1 MKIASIDLIPVSVP
15 LDKPMRMSHV
25 TLHAT
30 GNVLVRVESDRGV
43 VGWGEAVEA
52 IDVTGENQGRIVAAL
67 EAIAPRLT
75 GEDPLRRTAIWHEL
89 RSTMYGNSTAIGAI
103 DIALHDLAGRALGV
117 PVVQLLGGAVR
128 STIPALTLLGSG
140 DTEVD
145 MSVFEQ
151 RYASG
156 YRWFKLKL
164 GIGRPEVETETLRR
178 MVAFGPDVIVCG
190 DANAAWTEA
199 DSARFLRSIE
209 DVGVRFIEQP
219 TYRTAAMIRL
229 AAAGPIAICADEGA
243 RSLEDIAMFGTTAV
257 AGVSL
262 KLIKAGG
269 ITGVMRA
276 ATICDT
282 LGLHKNLAGKVAE
295 TSIAAAA
302 NLHCAAAMTDT
313 YFGCSPG
320 NQTVSKDVSATP
332 ITPIGGT
339 YRVPEGPGLGVDVD
353 EGLVKS
359 LAS

>member
-1 MKIASIDLIPVSVP
+1 MKISGIEVIPVSVP
-15 LDKPMRMSHV
+15 LAKPMRMSHV

-30 GNVLVRVESDRGV
+30 GNVLVRVESDQGT

-52 IDVTGENQGRIVAAL
+52 IDVTGENQARIVASL
-67 EAIAPRLT
+67 QAIAPRLI
-75 GEDPLRRTAIWHEL
+75 GEDPLRRTGIWQEL

-103 DIALHDLAGRALGV
+103 DMALHDLAGRALGV

-140 DTEVD
+140 DTD
-145 MSVFEQ
+145 ADISVFQQ
-151 RYASG
+151 RYAAG

-164 GIGRPEVETETLRR
+164 GIGRHDVEAETLRR
-178 MVAFGPDVIVCG
+178 MVAFAPDVVVCG
-190 DANAAWTEA
+190 DANGAWTEA
-199 DSARFLRSIE
+199 DAAQFLRSID
-209 DVGVRFIEQP
+209 DVAVRFIEQP
-219 TYRTAAMIRL
+219 TDRSAALIRL
-229 AAAGPIAICADEGA
+229 AGAGPIAICADEGA
-243 RSLEDIAMFGTTAV
+243 RSLEDIAMFGATAV

-276 ATICDT
+276 AAICDT
-282 LGLHKNLAGKVAE
+282 LGLHVNLAGKVAE

-320 NQTVSKDVSATP
+320 NQNVAQDVTASPVAP
-332 ITPIGGT
+332 IDGR
-339 YRVPEGPGLGVDVD
+339 YSVPSRPGLGVDVD

-359 LAS
+359 LAP